1 MVTEKFV
8 TQLYCVAID
17 FNKTGCL
24 IHMVTDEVQDT
35 MTCSVVMCG
44 QELRK
49 VVVMCGKKHKLK
61 EAKKVL
67 EEGSPDHHTTSPL
80 SQINKFRFSMGF
92 MNIANSVTGYLS

>member
-1 MVTEKFV
+1 
-8 TQLYCVAID
+8 
-17 FNKTGCL
+17 
-24 IHMVTDEVQDT
+24 MVTDEVQDT
-35 MTCSVVMCG
+35 MTCSVVMCAQELRKVVVMCA

-80 SQINKFRFSMGF
+80 SQINKFRFSIGF

>member
-1 MVTEKFV
+1 
-8 TQLYCVAID
+8 
-17 FNKTGCL
+17 
-24 IHMVTDEVQDT
+24 MVTDEVQDT
-35 MTCSVVMCG
+35 MTCSVVMCAQELRKVVVMCAQELRKVVVMCG

-61 EAKKVL
+61 EAKKVP

-80 SQINKFRFSMGF
+80 SQINKFRFSIGF